1 MTNQD
6 TVTLRKQ
13 LAEHSTKSYNV
24 YKVIVV
30 PHIYNQILGKDIP
43 Q

>member
-1 MTNQD
+1 MTNLD
-6 TVTLRKQ
+6 KVTLRKQ
-13 LAEHSTKSYNV
+13 LTDNSTKSYNV